1 MKRLARIAILAGAA
15 VAMAGSAFAQYRD
28 HDREDRVRPRW
39 NQAGSAVCPDGYD
52 YYRGWCRARSY
63 EPPPQGNAQ
72 GSAPSYERLPPRW
85 NAQGSAVCP
94 QSYDYDQGWCRPKS
108 YERVQARW
116 NSQGSAVC
124 PQSYD
129 YDQGWCRP
137 KSYERVQARWNAYG
151 SAVCPELYDYYEGW
165 CRPRGHDPRGDQYR
179 QSAVPQYGYG
189 GAELVPPQWNTPGS
203 AVCPESYDYY
213 QGQCRP
219 REDGLSGRDDGRPL
233 GEDQA
238 EAAGVPPQWNRR
250 GSAVCP
256 ENYDYIAQNRLC
268 MPRG

>member
-1 MKRLARIAILAGAA
+1 MKRLARIVILAGAA

-39 NQAGSAVCPDGYD
+39 NQAGSAVCPDSYD

-63 EPPPQGNAQ
+63 ERPPQWNAQ
-72 GSAPSYERLPPRW
+72 GSARSYERLPPRW

-94 QSYDYDQGWCRPKS
+94 QSYDYDQGWCRP
-108 YERVQARW
+108 R
-116 NSQGSAVC
+116 
-124 PQSYD
+124 
-129 YDQGWCRP
+129 
-137 KSYERVQARWNAYG
+137 SYERVQARWNAHG

-189 GAELVPPQWNTPGS
+189 GAELAPPQWNTPGS

-213 QGQCRP
+213 QGQCRL

-233 GEDQA
+233 GEDQV